1 MANVSIKFNG
11 KEFLLSCED
20 GQEEH
25 LEELLIQINK
35 KFNNLK
41 NDLGNLGE
49 NKLLLITA
57 VKVMDEYYETKKK
70 VEEKKEELKNLS
82 NKFKELKSLIYEYRD
97 NKEQEILQLNND
109 HNKLKDEIEINQK
122 NYEKL
127 IDEAADEISN
137 FVEKANLENLS
148 QYIPVNKSEIRK
160 KILKIRKQKS
170 AKSLNINFD
179 HLLKILK
186 KNINIGKVIGGYYP
200 YNHEIDAIEILK
212 NLEKQNYKIS
222 LPKIKKNS
230 QMDFFCWS
238 SQDPLQINE
247 YGIPEPTSDK
257 MLAPNILLVPL
268 VAFDKNYNRIGYGGG
283 FYDRYIKR
291 IKKIKKIITIGL
303 AYSFQ
308 RIDQI
313 PVDKYDVKLDF
324 IVTNKKIR

>member
-25 LEELLIQINK
+25 LEELLIQINQ

-70 VEEKKEELKNLS
+70 VELKKDELKNLS

-97 NKEQEILQLNND
+97 KKEDEINELKKN
-109 HNKLKDEIEINQK
+109 HHKLKTEIEINQK

-148 QYIPVNKSEIRK
+148 
-160 KILKIRKQKS
+160 
-170 AKSLNINFD
+170 
-179 HLLKILK
+179 
-186 KNINIGKVIGGYYP
+186 
-200 YNHEIDAIEILK
+200 
-212 NLEKQNYKIS
+212 
-222 LPKIKKNS
+222 
-230 QMDFFCWS
+230 
-238 SQDPLQINE
+238 
-247 YGIPEPTSDK
+247 
-257 MLAPNILLVPL
+257 
-268 VAFDKNYNRIGYGGG
+268 
-283 FYDRYIKR
+283 
-291 IKKIKKIITIGL
+291 
-303 AYSFQ
+303 
-308 RIDQI
+308 
-313 PVDKYDVKLDF
+313 
-324 IVTNKKIR
+324 